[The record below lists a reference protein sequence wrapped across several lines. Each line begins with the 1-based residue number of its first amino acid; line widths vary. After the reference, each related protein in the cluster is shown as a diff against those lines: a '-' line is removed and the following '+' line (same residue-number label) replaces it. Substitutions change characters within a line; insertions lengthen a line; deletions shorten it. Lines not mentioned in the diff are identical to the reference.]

1 MKALGTTT
9 AVSYARVSSKD
20 QEGVHNAGYTQA
32 NAVKLPFRWRFRR
45 RVPRGRAGR
54 NYPL

>member
-32 NAVKLPFRWRFRR
+32 NAVKLPFRCRF